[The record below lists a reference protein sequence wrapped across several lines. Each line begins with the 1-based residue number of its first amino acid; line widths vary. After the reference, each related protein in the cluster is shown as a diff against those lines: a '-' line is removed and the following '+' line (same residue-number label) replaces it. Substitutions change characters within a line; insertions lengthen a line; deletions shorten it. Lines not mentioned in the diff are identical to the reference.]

1 MAELTAA
8 IEENTVAL
16 LAETTKELSN
26 KLVMSDLVNA
36 ITVSVDGVTRD
47 FDELNKA
54 NSEEAQREALRLLQE
69 NMKLNNAEIVGIEGF
84 GNNTAID
91 KLSGD
96 ELDNIIS

>member
-1 MAELTAA
+1 
-8 IEENTVAL
+8 
-16 LAETTKELSN
+16 
-26 KLVMSDLVNA
+26 MSDLVNA
-36 ITVSVDGVTRD
+36 ITVSVDGTIRD
-47 FDELNKA
+47 FDELNNA

>member
-16 LAETTKELSN
+16 LSEATKELSN

-54 NSEEAQREALRLLQE
+54 NSEEAQREALRLL
-69 NMKLNNAEIVGIEGF
+69 
-84 GNNTAID
+84 
-91 KLSGD
+91 
-96 ELDNIIS
+96 

>member
-16 LAETTKELSN
+16 LSEATKELSN